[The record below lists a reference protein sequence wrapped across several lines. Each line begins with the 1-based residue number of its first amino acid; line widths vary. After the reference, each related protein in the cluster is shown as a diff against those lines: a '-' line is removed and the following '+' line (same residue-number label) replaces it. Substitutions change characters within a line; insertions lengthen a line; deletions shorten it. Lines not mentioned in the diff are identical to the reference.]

1 MNLFPNKKFIT
12 IILFHFWVNL
22 LCGQNM
28 STPYSVYGTGDID
41 HRKYNF
47 NTGMGYTGLALKTSL
62 YSSGNN
68 PASAAGLEKSV
79 FMFDLNT
86 AGRIVSYSGNAID
99 TSNSNNR
106 DFVIKKLSFTTK
118 LNKIWASGI
127 GMKQFSTVSY
137 QFYSNK
143 VIEGSNDTYLMQYS
157 GDGGL
162 NEYYWNNSF
171 AIGKHLLAGLTASFL
186 GGPINQTEIIAD
198 NSGNSVETKRRDYYG
213 NGRLQYGLI
222 YYGSI
227 SKKWK
232 ASLGTTFSNTTKMNY
247 ERSITV
253 TQNSVVVLKD
263 EFIKYSN
270 TPLPRSYGIGIALSN
285 NKGITI
291 AADYN
296 LDEWSALDV
305 KGSNYKFIN
314 SNRFSAGIEFASTK
328 QSYYGVTQASSIQ
341 LGAFLNNSY
350 LMVNQHQ
357 IQEWGITAG
366 VTKTVKNSLRIGASI
381 DAGTRGTIQNG
392 LIKENFIQFNLN
404 FSYRDFFNSK
414 GIKYN

>member
-1 MNLFPNKKFIT
+1 
-12 IILFHFWVNL
+12 
-22 LCGQNM
+22 
-28 STPYSVYGTGDID
+28 
-41 HRKYNF
+41 
-47 NTGMGYTGLALKTSL
+47 
-62 YSSGNN
+62 
-68 PASAAGLEKSV
+68 
-79 FMFDLNT
+79 MFDLNT
-86 AGRIVSYSGNAID
+86 AGRIVSYLGDAID
-99 TSNSNNR
+99 ASNSNNR

-143 VIEGSNDTYLMQYS
+143 AIEGSNDTYLMQYS

-186 GGPINQTEIIAD
+186 GGPINQTETIID
-198 NSGNSVETKRRDYYG
+198 NSGNSVETKLRDYYG

-222 YYGSI
+222 YSGNI

-232 ASLGTTFSNTTKMNY
+232 ASLGTAFSNTSKMNY

-253 TQNSVVVLKD
+253 TQNSTVVLKD

-285 NKGITI
+285 NKGTTI

-314 SNRFSAGIEFASTK
+314 SNRFSAGIEFASLK
-328 QSYYGVTQASSIQ
+328 QSYYGVTQASSVQ

-350 LMVNQHQ
+350 LMVNQRQ

-366 VTKTVKNSLRIGASI
+366 LTKTVKNSLRIGASI
-381 DAGTRGTIQNG
+381 DAGTRGTTQNG
-392 LIKENFIQFNLN
+392 LIKENFFQFNLN

-414 GIKYN
+414 GVKYN